1 MEKSNVAHK
10 IFLPYSARQQLLKKM
25 EARNVSITNA
35 KQRWNFLKKQKWN
48 SVAVEEEE
56 EEEQGREKEGE
67 EEKGTLSSIHYERKR
82 RNREKRE

>member
-48 SVAVEEEE
+48 NPVPEEEE
-56 EEEQGREKEGE
+56 ENDQDKEEVKEDQEKE
-67 EEKGTLSSIHYERKR
+67 KGKKSNILQ
-82 RNREKRE
+82 